1 MWRSRLWLLYWVST
15 HILRMLALARLDSAK
30 SISRYRPPNGT
41 AGLARSAVSGLRR
54 VPAPPA
60 RTIPR
65 TDGCGM
71 SGPPKTLAAVFTC
84 GGLSVMLPRI
94 GRNREEVTLRHSL
107 VLRRGLR
114 NLRRGGGLPDL
125 LDHDLQRA

>member
-15 HILRMLALARLDSAK
+15 QILRMPPLARVDRAK
-30 SISRYRPPNGT
+30 
-41 AGLARSAVSGLRR
+41 AVSGLRR

-71 SGPPKTLAAVFTC
+71 CCLLRSFNCLR
-84 GGLSVMLPRI
+84 VMLPRI
-94 GRNREEVTLRHSL
+94 GRYGEELGR
-107 VLRRGLR
+107 
-114 NLRRGGGLPDL
+114 L
-125 LDHDLQRA
+125 LDFCYLDFRDLNLWRLGRRR